1 MRKKPMLRLC
11 ALLLA
16 AVFALGAAPAGASY
30 APSFSDV
37 PAGEWYADYVSL
49 CAGYGIIN
57 GYEDGT
63 FRPQAEITRAEF
75 MKLLCTIGE
84 LVPYKAIDTSIH
96 WAAPNWDLLNDN
108 GVLWGLDIPC
118 TAAALDAP
126 ITRYEMCVMLSNFC
140 ANVFSESFVQLQN
153 LQSAIADYSAIE
165 SKYVSAVEQAYGKG
179 IITGYEDGSFHG
191 NDTMTRAQAAAVVVR
206 TAWSDQRVEVSDANE
221 VTGSTPST
229 DPETGSAMDPNSS
242 FAWQSRDYIDAWGH
256 VSAEGRQ
263 ILFGDA
269 NKSYFTG
276 SEANLADYI
285 VTVQVQT
292 WDINSAGEYYTRTWN
307 LEVNR
312 AVAKEVVAIF
322 EEIYASSE
330 RFPIHS
336 AGRRALHG
344 LQATLLGLRHRHQPC
359 GELPGGHH
367 HLDAAQPAASATRP
381 ATAPTASAR
390 TASSCR
396 PLPSTAGAGAAAP
409 PRTAT
414 PAGPPARTTCTSP
427 SSSPA
432 AERPTAQAAPGGRP
446 TAAGTCL
453 RPARREGGAGTKV
466 PAALF

>member
-229 DPETGSAMDPNSS
+229 DPETGSAMDPSSS

-330 RFPIHS
+330 RFPIH
-336 AGRRALHG
+336 AL
-344 LQATLLGLRHRHQPC
+344 
-359 GELPGGHH
+359 
-367 HLDAAQPAASATRP
+367 
-381 ATAPTASAR
+381 
-390 TASSCR
+390 
-396 PLPSTAGAGAAAP
+396 
-409 PRTAT
+409 
-414 PAGPPARTTCTSP
+414 
-427 SSSPA
+427 
-432 AERPTAQAAPGGRP
+432 
-446 TAAGTCL
+446 
-453 RPARREGGAGTKV
+453 GGARYTDSMRHSWGCAIDINPVENYQVDTTTWTPLTGSFCYKTSDSPYCIRPDGIVVQTFAKYGWGWGGGT
-466 PAALF
+466 AENGYTGWTTSADYMHFSILESGG